1 MPRGPQSRGAARSWP
16 LPAVPARPLAAPS
29 ATQCRQ
35 WFPRSPRFWNSLF
48 AVAPFAVRSRRI
60 APRPRL
66 AARFYSAEPD
76 FCPGL
81 IREPWGRLSPRR
93 RFAGTQ
99 AALLPRGASAQTA
112 SLFGSLSERLLSTK
126 MHTTLRRGDGRG
138 GECPRESRA
147 DREGRREEGDIGVV
161 GKDLILSSDRFS
173 RNRKSTLISHGRKL
187 FLFSISKFS
196 RERRIYMFVAAF
208 YLHQCHLGEKKTSSF
223 VSKLISSSAVR
234 WLERF

>member
-48 AVAPFAVRSRRI
+48 AVAPFAVRSRHI

-126 MHTTLRRGDGRG
+126 MHTTLRRGDG
-138 GECPRESRA
+138 GECPRESGA

-161 GKDLILSSDRFS
+161 GKDLILSSDRFFEEPKIHS
-173 RNRKSTLISHGRKL
+173 NFTWAKIISIFYFQVFPREKDLHVCGCILSTSV
-187 FLFSISKFS
+187 SS
-196 RERRIYMFVAAF
+196 
-208 YLHQCHLGEKKTSSF
+208 GEKKN
-223 VSKLISSSAVR
+223 K
-234 WLERF
+234 